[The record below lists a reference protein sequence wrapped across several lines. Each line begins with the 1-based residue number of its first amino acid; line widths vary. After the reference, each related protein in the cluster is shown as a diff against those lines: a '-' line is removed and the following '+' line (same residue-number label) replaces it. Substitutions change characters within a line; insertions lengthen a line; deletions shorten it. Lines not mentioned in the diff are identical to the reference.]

1 MKRRFPIAVVFLLA
15 AAGNGYGALSKEYA
29 DFAKGPTQYLMTK
42 DERKQWESIK
52 TDEQAK
58 LFIDLWWAR
67 RDPTPNTA
75 HNEFRQ
81 IVEDRIKA
89 ADQRFFEAKIIGS
102 MSDRGKVF
110 ILMGSPTKIS
120 RSSTPG
126 VGSIQTPL
134 SGNPRNG
141 DPSQVQ
147 SYSPKELWQF
157 EQGKMPALKL
167 GQPVVEVAFMDQYAT
182 NEWKMERVVRT
193 DYTSV
198 FDRVART
205 YITQPGLTE
214 LPHYSAATAAAVP
227 APAAMQAA
235 QAGIGS
241 FKTDALRV
249 ATEQG
254 RAATTPSDAVYLN
267 YGEFVTTEGDQFVPV
282 QLYVPKAAGLN
293 AGADVTFFG
302 AVQKAE
308 GGEQVAVFEE
318 PVRLI
323 ASKDDFFYART
334 LKLPPGRYVGT
345 FGLAR
350 EGKPVGV
357 VSKQMVVQGVNKDLP
372 DTSPL
377 ILTNNIY
384 PLAEAQAPTDP
395 YAFGGLKVVP
405 KGDQVFR
412 RSEDLGYF
420 FEVRNP
426 GLDPATN
433 APKLTMAV
441 TLTGTTKEGKP
452 VKIRGASSP
461 VPAQE
466 LNGVPG
472 HWAVGQAMPLQTIKP
487 GSYTIQLKVTDA
499 TLNKTYDLQESFRV
513 VE

>member
-1 MKRRFPIAVVFLLA
+1 MKTRLSIAVLLLLA
-15 AAGNGYGALSKEYA
+15 VAGNGFAALSKEYA
-29 DFAKGPTQYLMTK
+29 DFPKGPTQFLMTK
-42 DERKQWESIK
+42 EERKQWESIK

-67 RDPTPNTA
+67 RDPTPATA

-81 IVEDRIKA
+81 TVEDRVRA
-89 ADQRFFEAKIIGS
+89 ADQRFFEAKLVGS
-102 MSDRGKVF
+102 LTDRGKLF
-110 ILMGSPTKIS
+110 ILMGSPTKMV

-134 SGNPRNG
+134 SNNPRNG

-157 EQGKMPALKL
+157 EQGKMPNVKL

-182 NEWKMERVVRT
+182 NEWKMERLVRT

-198 FDRVART
+198 FDRVAKT
-205 YITQPGLTE
+205 YITQPNLTE
-214 LPHYSAATAAAVP
+214 LPHYAPAAAAAVP

-235 QAGIGS
+235 QAGIGA
-241 FKTDALRV
+241 FKTDALRL
-249 ATEQG
+249 ATEQA
-254 RAATTPSDAVYLN
+254 RTAKATSNALYVN
-267 YGEFVTTEGDQFVPV
+267 YGEFVTPDGAQFVPV
-282 QLYVPKAAGLN
+282 QVYVPKASGLDSK
-293 AGADVTFFG
+293 AEVTFFG
-302 AVQKAE
+302 TVEKEE

-318 PVRLI
+318 PVTLVG
-323 ASKDDFFYART
+323 SKDDFFYARSLT
-334 LKLPPGRYVGT
+334 LPPGRYVGT
-345 FGLAR
+345 FGIAR
-350 EGKPVGV
+350 GGKSIGV
-357 VSKQMVVQGVNKDLP
+357 VSKPMVVQGLNKDLP
-372 DTSPL
+372 ETSPL

-405 KGDQVFR
+405 KGDQLFH

-426 GLDPATN
+426 GLDPATH
-433 APKLTMAV
+433 APKLTMTV
-441 TLTGTTKEGKP
+441 LLTGTTAEGKP

-487 GSYTIQLKVTDA
+487 GTYTIQLKVTDA
-499 TLNKTYDLQESFRV
+499 TLGKTYDLQESFKV